1 MPQFIFGNF
10 INTTLSA
17 AVTSTDTSLS
27 VTSATNFPTL
37 ETGHQIPVTLI
48 NAATQTVYEIIYVT
62 AISGTTITVLRGQ
75 EGTVAQ
81 AWSIGDLVKGC
92 ITAATVSPSPGTHS
106 PVSSET
112 LPVTLGTLKVTPG
125 TLTEDI
131 TLTTPNAGDPGSET
145 TIYGS
150 ASAYTTTVST
160 GVTSGSPYIEMPDG
174 SQVYSYVI
182 PASSPGAGIKIV
194 WDGTNYKGETFGTV
208 IVSPAT
214 ASNEAVQ
221 LGQVANTG
229 SQIYTSGSVTDGT
242 SLTATSGTFTAP
254 TTGFLMIF
262 GSCQRSASAENPP
275 MTCTASLAGLVTLFN
290 SPNNAYG
297 SAGGVW
303 KLPMTAGQ
311 STTFTIAMTLS
322 AAASAWAGAVGLFI
336 PTP

>member
-17 AVTSTDTSLS
+17 AATSTDTSLS

-37 ETGHQIPVTLI
+37 ETGQQLPITLI

-92 ITAATVSPSPGTHS
+92 ITTATVSPSPGTHS

-160 GVTSGSPYIEMPDG
+160 GVTSGSPYIELPDG

-182 PASSPGAGIKIV
+182 PASSPTAGIRLV
-194 WDGTNYKGETFGTV
+194 WDGTNYRATTFGAT
-208 IVSPAT
+208 IVAPAV
-214 ASNEAVQ
+214 ASNEAVN
-221 LGQVANTG
+221 LGQFVNSAG
-229 SQIYTSGSVTDGT
+229 TSGYLKLPGGFILQWVTVGSASIEGT
-242 SLTATSGTFTAP
+242 TAVTWPIPFPTATFGGWVNPNDGGTTANYRMNLDNL
-254 TTGFLMIF
+254 TLTGANIV
-262 GSCQRSASAENPP
+262 GAYSSATNVPA
-275 MTCTASLAGLVTLFN
+275 TAYCIGN
-290 SPNNAYG
+290 
-297 SAGGVW
+297 
-303 KLPMTAGQ
+303 
-311 STTFTIAMTLS
+311 
-322 AAASAWAGAVGLFI
+322 
-336 PTP
+336 